1 MKLSRL
7 RVPLGL
13 PISIVVLLALGLL
26 AGPFIEARTT
36 EEQLAQNVLLSA
48 IPFILIFVAIVLA
61 YITVILMAGS
71 VLNGNVNRGL
81 YRSIEL
87 GLIGGIALGIVGMF
101 QPWIFGPYK
110 IGFLLLLA
118 CTLAFILWS
127 HVTPEG
133 IQRRESLSSVSVSE
147 FEVGGVIK

>member
-48 IPFILIFVAIVLA
+48 IPFILVFVAIVLA
-61 YITVILMAGS
+61 YITVIVMAAS
-71 VLNGNVNRGL
+71 VLDGNVGRGV

-87 GLIGGIALGIVGMF
+87 GLIGGIALGIIGMF
-101 QPWIFGPYK
+101 QPWIFGLYK
-110 IGFLLLLA
+110 IGFLILLA
-118 CTLAFILWS
+118 ATLGYILWS
-127 HVTPEG
+127 HITPVG
-133 IQRRESLSSVSVSE
+133 VRRRESMGGVSVGE
-147 FEVGGVIK
+147 LEGGGTD